1 MNNRKY
7 ETVSFAKL
15 LDLQRDLPCAPYVA
29 TEHFSKRLNL
39 FGYTVSE
46 WIHKQ
51 TPLKPAHISIIQS

>member
-15 LDLQRDLPCAPYVA
+15 LGLQRDLPCAPYAA

-51 TPLKPAHISIIQS
+51 TPLKPAHIPII